1 MAAMASPPRTTHH
14 PDPARLV
21 RLRRDAALE
30 RVRSVTKAI
39 AVGSVAAAGAFG
51 LYVSRALPGHA
62 STPPP
67 ATTTPAT
74 TPTAPAGATTSTTTP
89 GGQATSTT
97 LSPPSAPPVRA
108 RARAPVVSG
117 SS

>member
-1 MAAMASPPRTTHH
+1 MASPPRTTHH

-30 RVRSVTKAI
+30 RVRSVTKAV
-39 AVGSVAAAGAFG
+39 AVGSVAAVGAFG

-62 STPPP
+62 STPAP
-67 ATTTPAT
+67 ATI
-74 TPTAPAGATTSTTTP
+74 TPTVPAAPPSGAATSTTTP
-89 GGQATSTT
+89 VSQATSTT
-97 LSPPSAPPVRA
+97 LSPPSAPPVRS